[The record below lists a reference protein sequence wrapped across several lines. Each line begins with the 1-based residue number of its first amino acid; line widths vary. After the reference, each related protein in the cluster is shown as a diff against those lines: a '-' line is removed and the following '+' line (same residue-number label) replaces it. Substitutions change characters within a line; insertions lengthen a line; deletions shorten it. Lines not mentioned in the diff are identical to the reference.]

1 MVAVLLIV
9 AAVIGTRLFVERQWY
24 VGDSGGRVAIYNGIP
39 TKLLG
44 FRLHHVVEMTDL
56 SASAA
61 ERLQPWHDLS
71 DGINAANL
79 QAARNIVEQI
89 RQDLAAPASGG
100 SG

>member
-1 MVAVLLIV
+1 MIERLR
-9 AAVIGTRLFVERQWY
+9 AAVEA
-24 VGDSGGRVAIYNGIP
+24 GGAA
-39 TKLLG
+39 TALAKLLG
-44 FRLHHVVEMTDL
+44 FRLHHVVETTDL

-61 ERLQPWHDLS
+61 ERLQPWHELG